1 MLIPVLSSKQ
11 TGYEEVLAELVA
23 EAVLATMPSPS
34 KPASVT
40 VDNVRVAKLVGGN
53 PLDSQVV
60 RGVVVQRDTDGSIKH
75 VEKAKVAVFGCSI
88 EASSSET
95 KGVVVIKNAEELK
108 AYNKGEERLM
118 EETIKA
124 IADRFVFV
132 LEVWAGS
139 SPLPPPRSPPLPPF
153 IPPAYTSLTKKKHA
167 HCPLP
172 VPLLPP
178 TPPSP
183 TAAPRSW
190 LRAGVSVR

>member
-1 MLIPVLSSKQ
+1 MSAFVVAHHFSPPPLPPPFFTPHATYLQKVLIPVLSSKQ

-118 EETIKA
+118 EETIKG
-124 IADRFVFV
+124 IADRCAFF
-132 LEVWAGS
+132 
-139 SPLPPPRSPPLPPF
+139 
-153 IPPAYTSLTKKKHA
+153 
-167 HCPLP
+167 
-172 VPLLPP
+172 
-178 TPPSP
+178 
-183 TAAPRSW
+183 
-190 LRAGVSVR
+190 